1 MREFLRRNVPLMDEE
16 QHMPAGTPDDDASR
30 IGEGAL
36 PPDVDPDTFRAVMA
50 TVCTPVSVVT
60 TMAGDRPHG
69 STVSAFASLSLNPP
83 MVLVS
88 LDLGSDLLRHIRS
101 NRAFGLNVLHTGQAA
116 LAAAFARKGDDKFD
130 GVAWVREEGVP
141 RLEGCAGWLACTVTQ
156 LVPGGDHVVV
166 FGRVVGAG
174 HEAAPPLTYHQ
185 RRFGTHEA
193 LENDERPPGPQ
204 LPANV
209 RYLRSRRDDPAADS
223 AAGRGQPD
231 SVGEWFAFN

>member
-1 MREFLRRNVPLMDEE
+1 MDEE
-16 QHMPAGTPDDDASR
+16 LHLPAGIPEDRNPRIAEGTPASGVDA
-30 IGEGAL
+30 A
-36 PPDVDPDTFRAVMA
+36 TFRAVMA

-69 STVSAFASLSLNPP
+69 STVSAFASLSLDPP

-88 LDLGSDLLRHIRS
+88 LDLGSDLLRHIRGS
-101 NRAFGLNVLHTGQAA
+101 RTFGLNVLHAGQAA

-130 GVAWVREEGVP
+130 GVSWVLRDGVP
-141 RLEGCAGWLACTVTQ
+141 RLEGCAGWLACTMTQ

-166 FGRVVGAG
+166 FGRAVGAG

-193 LENDERPPGPQ
+193 LESDEPPSRPE

-209 RYLRSRRDDPAADS
+209 RYLRSRQEDS
-223 AAGRGQPD
+223 AAGGGQPD
-231 SVGEWFAFN
+231 SVEEWFAFN